1 MVLSTAALRRSAGW
15 RVALSAMLVICL
27 ILIAPPDARAD
38 ITRTDFPSAAQ
49 VRSSMS
55 GKGTWQRGLG
65 DLNFV
70 PLGATPAGCRS
81 DLPFAAATESRSA
94 GYFGSLPGTKGYH
107 GQAQVSVYRF
117 TSKRAAAKAMAALK
131 KFLRDCRVS
140 EEWVC
145 QDCDG
150 IWTYARRPAAPRRV
164 GDQTIAWNQQSLG
177 MGRGNGRVI
186 AARSSR
192 LIVVATVSHQTD
204 PESMKKPPTPTWK
217 PPSPSPR
224 RPSQVQ
230 GGSHRPVRDR
240 RGQDARRRA
249 HHGMAPPH
257 TQGGCR
263 WDQVPAS

>member
-1 MVLSTAALRRSAGW
+1 MELSTTAKLRSAKWRVVLSAAL
-15 RVALSAMLVICL
+15 VVCLPLV
-27 ILIAPPDARAD
+27 APPEARAD

-49 VRSSMS
+49 VKSSM
-55 GKGTWQRGLG
+55 KGTGKWQRGLG

-70 PLGATPAGCRS
+70 PLGATPAACRS

-94 GYFGSLPGTKGYH
+94 GYFGSLPGTKKYH

-131 KFLRDCRVS
+131 EFLRDCRVS

-177 MGRGNGRVI
+177 MGRAT
-186 AARSSR
+186 AASSP
-192 LIVVATVSHQTD
+192 H
-204 PESMKKPPTPTWK
+204 
-217 PPSPSPR
+217 
-224 RPSQVQ
+224 
-230 GGSHRPVRDR
+230 
-240 RGQDARRRA
+240 
-249 HHGMAPPH
+249 APA
-257 TQGGCR
+257 G
-263 WDQVPAS
+263 